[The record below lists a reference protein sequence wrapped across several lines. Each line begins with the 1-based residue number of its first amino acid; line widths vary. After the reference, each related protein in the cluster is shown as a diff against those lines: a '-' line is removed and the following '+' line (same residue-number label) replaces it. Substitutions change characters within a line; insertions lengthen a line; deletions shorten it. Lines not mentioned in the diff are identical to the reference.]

1 MVIKTVILTHVA
13 KYKVMKM
20 AYFQVSMLYIM
31 LNKGA
36 GGLQI
41 TEATDNF
48 IQRYFKLKLLAYSNI
63 PINVWKIKQNNLKL
77 IGQNASAK
85 SFILSVRTKQVILG

>member
-1 MVIKTVILTHVA
+1 MV
-13 KYKVMKM
+13 
-20 AYFQVSMLYIM
+20 YFQVSMLHIM

-41 TEATDNF
+41 AEATDNF
-48 IQRYFKLKLLAYSNI
+48 IQQYFKLKLLAYSNI

-77 IGQNASAK
+77 ITRISIGQNASAK
-85 SFILSVRTKQVILG
+85 SFILSIRTKQ